1 MTNTFWRNHG
11 RARAVILKK
20 PRRSH
25 PAPERGSVA
34 AVRALMQELEQ
45 IPTSDG
51 TPRARFSFRAGDVAE
66 IYTHKTDEGAG
77 VWFRLKSGQII
88 DQYGEAQGTDT
99 RMYDAAQEADCRLP
113 EHAAT
118 SPE

>member
-1 MTNTFWRNHG
+1 MPNTFWRNHG

-20 PRRSH
+20 SRRTH

-45 IPTSDG
+45 TPTDDG
-51 TPRARFSFRAGDVAE
+51 TPRARFSFAAGDVIE
-66 IYTHKTDEGAG
+66 IYRHKADEGAG

-88 DQYGEAQGTDT
+88 DQYGEARGTDAGG
-99 RMYDAAQEADCRLP
+99 YDTDQEAGCHTP
-113 EHAAT
+113 EHVAT
-118 SPE
+118 GPD